1 MRYLVDTDWVK
12 AMSRKANTFYAYVI
26 PTQKEQGIVSS
37 WAECENWVKGVSGAR
52 FKGFGTR
59 EEAERWLHMG
69 AKYEVTPVKILA
81 PGIYF
86 DAGTGRGRGVEA
98 SVTDEKGKNLL
109 HHALSPN
116 ALNQFGK
123 HLVGPEVSNNF
134 GELLA
139 MKYALE
145 IAKKMK
151 VKNVFGDSKLVID
164 FWSKGW
170 IKKNVAE
177 GTIALAREV
186 AKLRMEFEKSGGRVT
201 HISGD
206 DNPADLGFH

>member
-1 MRYLVDTDWVK
+1 
-12 AMSRKANTFYAYVI
+12 MSRKANTFYAYVV

-37 WAECENWVKGVSGAR
+37 WAECENRVKGVSGAR

-69 AKYEVTPVKILA
+69 AKYEITPAKIFA

-86 DAGTGRGRGVEA
+86 DAGTGRGHGVEA

-123 HLVGPEVSNNF
+123 HLVGSEVTNNF